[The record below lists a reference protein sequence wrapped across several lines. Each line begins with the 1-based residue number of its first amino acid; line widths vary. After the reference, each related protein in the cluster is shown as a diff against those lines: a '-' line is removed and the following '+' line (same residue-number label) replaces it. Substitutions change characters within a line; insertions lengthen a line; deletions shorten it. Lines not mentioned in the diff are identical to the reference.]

1 MNQSILEVR
10 HLRTLV
16 ALRDSGSL
24 VRAAQLLN
32 LTQSALSHQI
42 KLLEDRYG
50 QQLFERKS
58 VPPQFTAVGERL
70 LALAD
75 AMLPQVEGA
84 ERDIARLVLGQGGQM
99 RIAVECHTCF
109 DWLMPAMDAF
119 RTRWPEVELDIVS
132 GFHAD
137 PVGLLHQG
145 RADVAIVSEVDADEA
160 GVDYHALFGF
170 EIRALL
176 ANTHPLVAKPHLVAQ
191 DFADQTIIT
200 YPVPD
205 EMLDLIRQVL
215 EPAGVRPPRRTTELT
230 VAMLQLV
237 ASGRGVAA
245 LPLWAVQSY
254 LDRGYVTARP
264 IAAGPGEKGLRGELH
279 AASLPSLSGKPYLQ
293 DFVQVTRETSF
304 VTLKGVELL

>member
-50 QQLFERKS
+50 QPLFERKS

-75 AMLPQVEGA
+75 AVLPQVEGT

-119 RTRWPEVELDIVS
+119 RSRWPEVELDIVS

-264 IAAGPGEKGLRGELH
+264 IGEKGLRGELH
-279 AASLPSLSGKPYLQ
+279 AACLPSLSAKPYLQ

>member
-32 LTQSALSHQI
+32 LTQSALSHQV

-50 QQLFERKS
+50 QPLFERKS

-264 IAAGPGEKGLRGELH
+264 IGEKGLRGELH
-279 AASLPSLSGKPYLQ
+279 AACLPSLSAKPYLQ

>member
-50 QQLFERKS
+50 QPLFERKS

-75 AMLPQVEGA
+75 AVLPQVEGA
-84 ERDIARLVLGQGGQM
+84 ERDIVRLVLGQGGQM

-176 ANTHPLVAKPHLVAQ
+176 ANTHPLVTKPHLVAQ

-264 IAAGPGEKGLRGELH
+264 IGEKGLRGELH
-279 AASLPSLSGKPYLQ
+279 AACLPSLSAKPYLQ

>member
-32 LTQSALSHQI
+32 LTQSALSHQV

-50 QQLFERKS
+50 QPLFERKS

-84 ERDIARLVLGQGGQM
+84 ERDIARLVLEQGGQM

-264 IAAGPGEKGLRGELH
+264 IGEKGLRGELH
-279 AASLPSLSGKPYLQ
+279 AACLPSLSAKPYLQ